1 MQPLKERMDGF
12 RNELEALQKKWNVGI
27 NAEIKTTTNAII
39 AVPTMIDLVPKKVAG
54 KSEVVKP

>member
-12 RNELEALQKKWNVGI
+12 RNELETLQKKWNVGI

-39 AVPTMIDLVPKKVAG
+39 AVPTMIDLVPEKVAG